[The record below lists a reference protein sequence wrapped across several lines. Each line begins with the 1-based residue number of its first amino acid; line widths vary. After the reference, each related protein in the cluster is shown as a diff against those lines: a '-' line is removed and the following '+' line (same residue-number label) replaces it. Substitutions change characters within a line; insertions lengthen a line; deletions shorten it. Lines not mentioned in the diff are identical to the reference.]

1 MLFWRWVKWV
11 RCVRMK
17 DKDVITLNMDET
29 SMSGTNTCK
38 HGMHMA
44 SRCPRTRHIAGT
56 PRKRR
61 RFTCSLMGL
70 ICDDDAVQPHLP
82 QVVLP
87 KYRNQETPPSKVQ
100 RLWSDT
106 GSPIEAWHK
115 TSGWNSSTCMRQW
128 IRRVHA
134 RLRVLAPDR
143 HVMLVMDCAQ
153 AHTCRRVLTQC
164 RALKMSVV
172 FIPGRCTWLLQ
183 PLDTHVF
190 EKLKRVLRLERT
202 KAAMTD
208 AVGVVSDA
216 VNIQAVGTAIHSTL
230 VQKTWSTAMAQVGLG
245 STRTSLRQTLRHY
258 VDDEEVSPRHP
269 SVAELMFL
277 MGRSTRTAIPWE
289 RLLFAP
295 FEPHSFTD
303 SPSAPAAAPS
313 LAMEDSVQ
321 QPPARPWGRRASGS
335 FHEDVLLH
343 GAADRRPTRLA
354 RLPPAIN
361 VDVAHEAGQR
371 SGPAAGTRAAS
382 RLLLSPAPVA
392 VAAPP

>member
-1 MLFWRWVKWV
+1 
-11 RCVRMK
+11 
-17 DKDVITLNMDET
+17 
-29 SMSGTNTCK
+29 
-38 HGMHMA
+38 
-44 SRCPRTRHIAGT
+44 
-56 PRKRR
+56 
-61 RFTCSLMGL
+61 
-70 ICDDDAVQPHLP
+70 
-82 QVVLP
+82 
-87 KYRNQETPPSKVQ
+87 
-100 RLWSDT
+100 
-106 GSPIEAWHK
+106 
-115 TSGWNSSTCMRQW
+115 
-128 IRRVHA
+128 
-134 RLRVLAPDR
+134 
-143 HVMLVMDCAQ
+143 MLVMDCAQ

-183 PLDTHVF
+183 SLDTHVF

-335 FHEDVLLH
+335 FHEDVLCTVLPTV
-343 GAADRRPTRLA
+343 DRRGWRDCHRQSMWTSRTRQGKDRDPPPGRERPVGYCCRR
-354 RLPPAIN
+354 RLWQWQRRREEPCKKKKVRVN
-361 VDVAHEAGQR
+361 VHASDEY
-371 SGPAAGTRAAS
+371 SGS
-382 RLLLSPAPVA
+382 Q
-392 VAAPP
+392 